1 MVGKVIDKAPYALS
15 FSIQPKSLMISTKC
29 IIIRL
34 FYVKKKLQ
42 AKGLKLISINGA
54 GNENRT
60 RDTQLGKLMFY
71 R

>member
-1 MVGKVIDKAPYALS
+1 MLCRQTFFERK
-15 FSIQPKSLMISTKC
+15 Q
-29 IIIRL
+29 
-34 FYVKKKLQ
+34 KKLQ
-42 AKGLKLISINGA
+42 AEGLKLISINGA